1 MSTVDA
7 SNAIPANWIQTA
19 NQNPLAF
26 LTTLDQ
32 LLESFGAEDIGNASA
47 QKFLTEFAEGLKE
60 MINNSDL
67 PDGIKQASLAMID
80 QQLSDLKADC
90 PCSAEAA
97 EALETSEMAEE
108 IDEAVEDSLC
118 ACQGGAESESAGAA
132 EAAAGGAE
140 ASSDEA
146 SAEAAG
152 ETANESVAGAGG
164 GAESEAGV
172 SAAQANQDLNEL
184 MAETSDPDKKRRKT
198 FLEAIA
204 ESMGIVQGK
213 FLEEAK
219 IESDKMVGLAGDDT
233 QAQAFTL
240 AQARYTALMQ
250 MFNIY
255 SNQVA
260 TSLKTMGEALSGIAR
275 KQ

>member
-7 SNAIPANWIQTA
+7 SNAIPASWIQA
-19 NQNPLAF
+19 ASQDPLAF
-26 LTTLDQ
+26 LKTLDN
-32 LLESFGAEDIGNASA
+32 LLESFGAEDVGNASA
-47 QKFLTEFAEGLKE
+47 QKFLAEFAEGLRE

-67 PDGIKQASLAMID
+67 PDGLKQSALAIVD
-80 QQLSDLKADC
+80 QHVADLAADC

-97 EALETSEMAEE
+97 EALETSEMAEQ
-108 IDEAVEDSLC
+108 IDEAVEETLC
-118 ACQGGAESESAGAA
+118 ECQGGAESESAGAA

-140 ASSDEA
+140 AGGAEASSDEA

-152 ETANESVAGAGG
+152 GG
-164 GAESEAGV
+164 SEAGA
-172 SAAQANQDLNEL
+172 SAAEADEALSNL
-184 MAETSDPDKKRRKT
+184 MAETGDPDKKRSRN
-198 FLEAIA
+198 FLEILA
-204 ESMGIVQGK
+204 ESMGRAQGK
-213 FLEEAK
+213 FLEQAL
-219 IESDKMVGLAGDDT
+219 IESKKMEGLAGN
-233 QAQAFTL
+233 QERAQEFTI

>member
-7 SNAIPANWIQTA
+7 SNAIPASWIQA
-19 NQNPLAF
+19 ASQDPLAF
-26 LTTLDQ
+26 LKTLDN
-32 LLESFGAEDIGNASA
+32 LLESFGAEDVGNASA
-47 QKFLTEFAEGLKE
+47 QKFLAEFAEGLRE

-67 PDGIKQASLAMID
+67 PDGLKQSALAIVD
-80 QQLSDLKADC
+80 QHVADLAADC

-97 EALETSEMAEE
+97 EALETSEMAEQ
-108 IDEAVEDSLC
+108 IDEAVEETLC
-118 ACQGGAESESAGAA
+118 ECQGGAESESAGVT

-146 SAEAAG
+146 SAEA
-152 ETANESVAGAGG
+152 TGAG
-164 GAESEAGV
+164 SEAGG
-172 SAAQANQDLNEL
+172 SATEADEALSNL
-184 MAETSDPDKKRRKT
+184 MAETGDPDKKRSRN
-198 FLEAIA
+198 FLEILA
-204 ESMGIVQGK
+204 ESMGRAQGK
-213 FLEEAK
+213 FLEQAL
-219 IESDKMVGLAGDDT
+219 IESKKMEGLAGN
-233 QAQAFTL
+233 QERAQEFTI